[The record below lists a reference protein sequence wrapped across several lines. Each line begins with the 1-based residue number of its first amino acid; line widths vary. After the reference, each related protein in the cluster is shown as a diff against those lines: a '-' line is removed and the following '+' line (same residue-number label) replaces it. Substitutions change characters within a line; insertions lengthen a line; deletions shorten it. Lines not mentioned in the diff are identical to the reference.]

1 MRDESMLA
9 LAILS
14 ILLGA
19 IGQVFLKIG
28 SSQIELSWNKAQALS
43 SIFNLLT
50 NLPIVAG
57 FVLYG
62 LSFILWIKV
71 LSKLDL
77 SYVYPLT
84 SLGYV
89 FILFFSFLFLK
100 ENMSLYR
107 GIGILFIIF
116 GGFIVARS

>member
-1 MRDESMLA
+1 MRDEGMLA

-89 FILFFSFLFLK
+89 FVLFFSFFFLK

-116 GGFIVARS
+116 GGFIVVRS